1 MTRWAPVR
9 FPLGLVQCIGIAYTF
24 HSSTRARAQLA
35 SASVAHS
42 IFEIPFS
49 YFYKGNLDNLSGHG
63 GDLFLRND
71 PSTGEVAVHSPEP
84 ELAMFL
90 GEQHSIVGYCLA
102 NDLTATSLEG
112 RSGGGGEDSTY
123 IAKVWMGCGSFGPD
137 IVSAADIKSIDAVTI
152 GMRILRSGLV
162 VFDSVYSM
170 SERNREFASIPNAIV
185 DKYNSYGGNLPLAKR
200 VIVDQDGF
208 LPAGTLIMLG
218 TGLEISGEYHCRAG
232 DVLTVYS
239 EIFGELS
246 NVVRDLFDSGE
257 LNRGAWSVGA

>member
-1 MTRWAPVR
+1 MDTRQA
-9 FPLGLVQCIGIAYTF
+9 PLGLVQCIGVAYTF
-24 HSSTRARAQLA
+24 HSSTRARAHLA
-35 SASVAHS
+35 SARVEHGA
-42 IFEIPFS
+42 FEIPFS

-63 GDLFLRND
+63 GDLCLRSD

-112 RSGGGGEDSTY
+112 RSGCGAVDSTY
-123 IAKVWMGCGSFGPD
+123 IAKVWMGCGSFGPS

-162 VFDSVYSM
+162 VFDSVYSI
-170 SERNREFASIPNAIV
+170 SERNREFASIPTAII
-185 DKYNSYGGNLPLAKR
+185 DKYNSYGGHLPLAKR
-200 VIVDQDGF
+200 VIVDRDGF

-218 TGLEISGEYHCRAG
+218 TGLDVSGEYHCRVG

-239 EIFGELS
+239 EALGELS
-246 NVVRDLFDSGE
+246 NIIRDVFDRGE
-257 LNRGAWSVGA
+257 LNSGA